1 MGETRAKMA
10 RGSARS
16 RRSWDCPARH
26 FNMLVT
32 ADRPRNPAN
41 CPVHTPK
48 PHAVPPCTCN
58 NGVTLCSRR
67 ASQRA
72 ADSASMPAPSGVS
85 PLPASG
91 CQKPQPHSSR
101 HAKYNPVDSA
111 AMSSDSQC
119 GRARRQPCG
128 ESLTVRRTTP
138 GAGRCSS
145 GRPPLP
151 TVSESRK
158 QASRGYKPSR
168 SAICRRAGSRR
179 CLLWDSR
186 YATFLPNW

>member
-1 MGETRAKMA
+1 
-10 RGSARS
+10 
-16 RRSWDCPARH
+16 
-26 FNMLVT
+26 MLVT

-48 PHAVPPCTCN
+48 LHAVPSCTCN

-67 ASQRA
+67 SSQRA
-72 ADSASMPAPSGVS
+72 ADSASMPAPPGVS
-85 PLPASG
+85 PSPASG

-111 AMSSDSQC
+111 GRSSDSQC
-119 GRARRQPCG
+119 GGARRQPCG

-138 GAGRCSS
+138 GAGRRSS

-168 SAICRRAGSRR
+168 SAICRRGASLNKAKSHLSKHASTWRCCCRR
-179 CLLWDSR
+179 RPSGTR
-186 YATFLPNW
+186 GRSTGA

>member
-1 MGETRAKMA
+1 
-10 RGSARS
+10 
-16 RRSWDCPARH
+16 
-26 FNMLVT
+26 MLVT

-48 PHAVPPCTCN
+48 LHAVPPCTCN

-67 ASQRA
+67 SSQRA

-111 AMSSDSQC
+111 GRSSDSQC
-119 GRARRQPCG
+119 GGARRKPCG

-145 GRPPLP
+145 GRCPLP
-151 TVSESRK
+151 AVSESRK

-168 SAICRRAGSRR
+168 SAICRRGAGLNKAKSH
-179 CLLWDSR
+179 LLIKARGDGCPSGDR
-186 YATFLPNW
+186 PSPLRGYTGGSGGL